1 MRVGNRVRLTQA
13 ALYAEERVKNCP
25 LCSTMQSKAWRIA
38 TLHQREAE
46 CHRRARSFVRSL
58 TSSNAAL
65 TIAPRYT
72 AALRERGLAMLDAG
86 RPAVAIRTFETLLRQ
101 ERTFTMPPPPAATA
115 TATTAAAAAAARG
128 EEAAEGGESPA
139 AAQQGNPRTR
149 DIFGLLLLAHGL
161 SRRADEAAAAAAA
174 TASQQQA
181 LPPGTSDSNDDAAD
195 TPAARVIATV
205 PAVGDD
211 TSITLDQLIAA
222 PPISLQYNKK
232 RPPMVDHYAVLGL
245 GEFDLS

>member
-115 TATTAAAAAAARG
+115 RG

-139 AAQQGNPRTR
+139 EAQQGNPRTR

>member
-101 ERTFTMPPPPAATA
+101 ERTFTMPPPPAAT
-115 TATTAAAAAAARG
+115 ARG